1 MGSADRLL
9 GAHQAV
15 GQIDSKVVSLRA
27 DLAELARELARVE
40 QVYQSAPMAQLRE
53 ANEQLV
59 LAMTRAQEVAE
70 RAQDGLAV
78 RGPAGRPAPPDAGAL
93 DHLRD
98 ANERLVLAVMDS
110 KKREDAADEAYQR
123 QIGFIATVAHELRNP
138 LLPLRLAAR
147 LITNAQ
153 SDPALLLKLQTTI
166 SGQVA
171 HLARLIGDLLD
182 GARLTTGKFRLER
195 SDLDLT
201 PVLRLA
207 VDACMPALES
217 RRHKFSCSFPARPMM
232 VNGDPVRLVQVFANL
247 LENAAKYTHPGGT
260 IRLESAVDENWAV
273 VTVSDNGIG
282 IDALA
287 LPHIFDLFQQ
297 DARAEAHDTSGL
309 GIGLAV
315 VRELVEA
322 HEGSVR
328 AVSAGRDQG
337 SQFIVAL
344 PLVAAAA

>member
-1 MGSADRLL
+1 MGSAGHLMD
-9 GAHQAV
+9 ASQAV
-15 GQIDSKVVSLRA
+15 GQIDSKVQSLRT

-53 ANEQLV
+53 ANEHLV
-59 LAMTRAQEVAE
+59 LAMTRAQEVAD
-70 RAQDGLAV
+70 RAQAGLAD
-78 RGPAGRPAPPDAGAL
+78 RAPFSRPAAPDAGVL

-110 KKREDAADEAYQR
+110 KKREEAADEAYHR
-123 QIGFIATVAHELRNP
+123 QIAFIATVAHELRNP

-153 SDPALLLKLQTTI
+153 SDPAMLSKLQATI

-182 GARLTTGKFRLER
+182 GARLTTGKFRLECT
-195 SDLDLT
+195 DLDLT

-207 VDACMPALES
+207 VDACMPALEA
-217 RRHKFSCSFPARPMM
+217 RRHQFSCSFPVQPLM

-247 LENAAKYTHPGGT
+247 LENAAKYTRPGGT
-260 IRLESAVDENWAV
+260 IRLEASSDEHWAL

-328 AVSAGRDQG
+328 AVSAGKDQG

-344 PLVAAAA
+344 PLLNKP